1 MNITGTVSVIVYY
14 SIDQRYN
21 KERKL
26 KYQLRKLGVNL
37 EDAEGMDFKDLKG
50 KFKVTI
56 ELPSTGGHEY
66 NYVYKVQN
74 G

>member
-1 MNITGTVSVIVYY
+1 MYY

-50 KFKVTI
+50 KVNEAI
-56 ELPSTGGHEY
+56 
-66 NYVYKVQN
+66 
-74 G
+74 